1 MSASTR
7 PSMQS
12 VRKSLIVGLIA
23 GLIFGCIIGAA
34 LVGIYIRL
42 NPPVWE
48 GGAYPAELTD
58 NYQDHYL
65 AMVIDSYIVNRQVD
79 LARERL
85 KTFDD
90 EEALRALGR
99 WSATY
104 VANGQAVEAQVVN
117 ELAAALNVA
126 EAWDPQ
132 MVSRVAQD
140 LSAEYTGDNARIQG
154 ITTFFAQ
161 LGQVPPAPV
170 EGAPPPVEEGA
181 PPAETVE
188 AAPVAPPPA
197 EAGGGFPWATILA
210 CLLVLLVVL
219 LVAVLAVRLLG
230 RRKKPVRAPIAWEG
244 EGPAPI
250 KQWTGTYTFGQ
261 DNYDEFFTIETLEG
275 DFLGESGIGILETIQ
290 GTDPKQVV
298 AFDVGLFD
306 KTDITTLSRV
316 LMSPY
321 AYNDE
326 TIRAKVEAN
335 PQAEAILAEPGK
347 EFTLETSALRVV
359 ARVDEMEYGGADQVY
374 FDRLKVTLTV
384 FVREGADLR
393 IGTMDVPV
401 EFQQES

>member
-23 GLIFGCIIGAA
+23 GLIFGCAIGAA

-48 GGAYPAELTD
+48 GGAYPAELTE

-90 EEALRALGR
+90 EKVLRALAR

-104 VANGQAVEAQVVN
+104 VANGQAVEAQLVN
-117 ELAAALNVA
+117 ELAAARNVA
-126 EAWDPQ
+126 EPWDPQ

-140 LSAEYTGDNARIQG
+140 LSVQYAGDNARIQG

-161 LGQVPPAPV
+161 LGQVPPTPAEPPPAE
-170 EGAPPPVEEGA
+170 EGAPPPAGT
-181 PPAETVE
+181 AEV
-188 AAPVAPPPA
+188 APVAPPV
-197 EAGGGFPWATILA
+197 EGGGFPWATVLA

-230 RRKKPVRAPIAWEG
+230 RRKKPARAPIPWEG

-275 DFLGESGIGILETIQ
+275 DFLGESGIGILEAIQ

-335 PQAEAILAEPGK
+335 PQAEAVLAEPGK

-359 ARVDEMEYGGADQVY
+359 ARIDDMAYGGTDQVY

>member
-12 VRKSLIVGLIA
+12 VRRSLIVGLIA
-23 GLIFGCIIGAA
+23 GLIFGCAVGAA
-34 LVGIYIRL
+34 LVGAYIRYD
-42 NPPVWE
+42 PPVWE
-48 GGAYPAELTD
+48 GGAYPAELTA

-79 LARERL
+79 LAQERL
-85 KTFDD
+85 KTFED
-90 EEALRALGR
+90 EDVVRALAR

-104 VANGQAVEAQVVN
+104 VANGQAVEAQLVN

-126 EAWDPQ
+126 EGWDPQ
-132 MVSRVAQD
+132 MVSRVAQE
-140 LSAEYTGDNARIQG
+140 LSASYQGDNARIQG

-161 LGQVPPAPV
+161 LGQVPPPAQPP
-170 EGAPPPVEEGA
+170 PPPVEEGG
-181 PPAETVE
+181 PPAGTVE
-188 AAPVAPPPA
+188 AAPVAPPA
-197 EAGGGFPWATILA
+197 QGGGFPWATILA

-230 RRKKPVRAPIAWEG
+230 RRRKPLARAPIPWEG

-250 KQWTGTYTFGQ
+250 KQWTGTYTYGQ
-261 DNYDEFFTIETLEG
+261 DSYDEFFTIETLEG
-275 DFLGESGIGILETIQ
+275 DFLGESGIGILESIP
-290 GTDPKQVV
+290 GTDPKQVI

-335 PQAEAILAEPGK
+335 PQAEAVLAEPGK

-359 ARVDEMEYGGADQVY
+359 ARIDEMEYGGEDRI
-374 FDRLKVTLTV
+374 FFNRLKVTLTV
-384 FVREGADLR
+384 FVREGADLK
-393 IGTMDVPV
+393 IGTMDVP
-401 EFQQES
+401 EGFQQ